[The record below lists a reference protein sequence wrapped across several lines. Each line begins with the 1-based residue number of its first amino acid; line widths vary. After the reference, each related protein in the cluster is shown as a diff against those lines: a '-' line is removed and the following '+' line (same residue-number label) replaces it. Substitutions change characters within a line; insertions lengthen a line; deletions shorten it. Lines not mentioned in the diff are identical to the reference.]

1 MLLKSYA
8 AKEINSAMSNLRDG
22 IQNKEDIKRSSA
34 YINADPTKVTATIKH
49 YRTQKIS
56 SMPHQT

>member
-1 MLLKSYA
+1 
-8 AKEINSAMSNLRDG
+8 MSNLRDG